1 METVNV
7 VSTPDITGIV
17 SNCTSQALEVVTE
30 GGIFTQQYTTIVT
43 DSCTGYVM
51 DYPTWQLTGISEFAI
66 GCALIFGLIALI
78 MWIAT
83 SLDRHNY

>member
-51 DYPTWQLTGISEFAI
+51 DYPTWQLTDLSEIMIACFLI
-66 GCALIFGLIALI
+66 GCIIAAI
-78 MWIAT
+78 VCAIVIAE
-83 SLDRHNY
+83 R